1 MRKTG
6 LETQTNFPKVKE
18 LVSRRTGGRR
28 KPLSLEVY
36 ILKPPPNA
44 QSDTTEQLHLLS
56 LGDE

>member
-1 MRKTG
+1 M
-6 LETQTNFPKVKE
+6 ETQTNFPKVKE